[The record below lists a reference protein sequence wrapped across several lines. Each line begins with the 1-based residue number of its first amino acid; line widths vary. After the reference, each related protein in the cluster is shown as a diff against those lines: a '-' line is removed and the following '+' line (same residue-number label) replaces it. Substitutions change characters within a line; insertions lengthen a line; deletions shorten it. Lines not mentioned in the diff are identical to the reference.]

1 MSNSL
6 VFMNML
12 KGKPAAPT
20 AKPDENPALEA
31 DSIEMLAAEGGERL
45 EEISRVID
53 EASRELLKL
62 DQARAALESL
72 TEPLRAEFKARI
84 KDNAQ
89 LASVNSKLGL
99 TQNRLNERE
108 AELKQALARATE
120 LEANL
125 NATMESN
132 ELLTATKQSC
142 ERDII
147 ELRTAL
153 QELRAENEELKV
165 ERQISLNSQTSL
177 GIENASLA
185 ARVAQYVTFERESA
199 GQKEKLEDENARA
212 LSEVDTLRRRCEQVR
227 TEAMESERRAGEM
240 EYALK
245 SVTEERSVLE
255 AQLATLRAESGR
267 NSSDYQ
273 AAEALKLTE
282 IQKLKDSLEDALAR
296 SARLE
301 SARETRAGELQAIT
315 EERASLIRTLSAK
328 DLELN
333 QLRSRADNLDS
344 AMGELRARMSDVES
358 ARATAITR
366 AETLAK
372 ENSVLESRADR
383 AEMGL
388 ISRMAAFKNLT
399 DSFEDHKA
407 RANQEVQELSGLV
420 ARQKTELGM
429 MRGALESSK
438 RSKLLSAERDQ

>member
-12 KGKPAAPT
+12 KGKSAALT

-147 ELRTAL
+147 ELRAAL
-153 QELRAENEELKV
+153 QELRSENEELKV
-165 ERQISLNSQTSL
+165 ERQISLNSHSAL
-177 GIENASLA
+177 GIENASLS
-185 ARVAQYVTFERESA
+185 ARVAQYVAYEREA
-199 GQKEKLEDENARA
+199 AAHNQKLEEENARV
-212 LSEVDTLRRRCEQVR
+212 LSEVDPCAVDASRCVQRLRTQ
-227 TEAMESERRAGEM
+227 
-240 EYALK
+240 
-245 SVTEERSVLE
+245 
-255 AQLATLRAESGR
+255 
-267 NSSDYQ
+267 N
-273 AAEALKLTE
+273 AA
-282 IQKLKDSLEDALAR
+282 
-296 SARLE
+296 
-301 SARETRAGELQAIT
+301 
-315 EERASLIRTLSAK
+315 
-328 DLELN
+328 
-333 QLRSRADNLDS
+333 
-344 AMGELRARMSDVES
+344 RARWNM
-358 ARATAITR
+358 T
-366 AETLAK
+366 
-372 ENSVLESRADR
+372 
-383 AEMGL
+383 
-388 ISRMAAFKNLT
+388 
-399 DSFEDHKA
+399 
-407 RANQEVQELSGLV
+407 
-420 ARQKTELGM
+420 
-429 MRGALESSK
+429 
-438 RSKLLSAERDQ
+438 